1 VPVIDVDEV
10 YESVRGAVAAASDTE
25 LMREVRGGRA
35 GALAPL
41 FERHHARLY
50 RFCLRMTGNRPA
62 SEDLVQDVFMRILKY
77 SRTFRDEMSFLPW
90 MFRIARNAC
99 ADHLRRTAADRMPAR
114 EPDEVPSDEPAHE
127 EAGASEQRAELI
139 RRALLKLPAERREVL
154 LLSRYEFKSYEEI
167 ARALGCSVGAVKV
180 RAHRAIKQL
189 REVYLEL
196 SREASI

>member
-1 VPVIDVDEV
+1 
-10 YESVRGAVAAASDTE
+10 
-25 LMREVRGGRA
+25 MREVRGGRA

-41 FERHHARLY
+41 FERHHARLF

-62 SEDLVQDVFMRILKY
+62 SEDLVQDVFMRMLKY
-77 SRTFRDEMSFLPW
+77 SRTFKDEMSFLPW

-99 ADHLRRTAADRMPAR
+99 VDHLRRSAADRMPASQD
-114 EPDEVPSDEPAHE
+114 PDELESNEATHE
-127 EAGASEQRAELI
+127 ETGAHDDRAELI
-139 RRALLKLPAERREVL
+139 RKALLALPAERREVL
-154 LLSRYEFKSYEEI
+154 VLSRYEFKSYEEI

-196 SREASI
+196 SREAAV